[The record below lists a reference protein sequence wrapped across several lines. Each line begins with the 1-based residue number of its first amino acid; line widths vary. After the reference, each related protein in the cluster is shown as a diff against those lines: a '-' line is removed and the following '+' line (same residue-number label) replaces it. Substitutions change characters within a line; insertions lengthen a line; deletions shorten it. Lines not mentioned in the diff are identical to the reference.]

1 MVRRRGGTLNTARRT
16 FRPDLRRG
24 AAYRVRLPGRKP
36 NDPYHTS
43 VYEKDALETRREA
56 VTVALQQ
63 IRAGQSVPAG
73 HFKPW
78 RFCPW
83 CGRAA
88 RTARIDE

>member
-1 MVRRRGGTLNTARRT
+1 MTAGDPLLSYLDCC
-16 FRPDLRRG
+16 PDWE
-24 AAYRVRLPGRKP
+24 P
-36 NDPYHTS
+36 
-43 VYEKDALETRREA
+43 ETKKINGP
-56 VTVALQQ
+56 VALQQ